1 MFAPFTKED
10 ISDFIKDKKEV
21 DRIVRM
27 TYKFNLFLFSVLIF
41 MIIYLMLFY
50 IKYSFLHKNLFTF

>member
-21 DRIVRM
+21 DKLVRM
-27 TYKFNLFLFSVLIF
+27 TYIFNLFLVSIF
-41 MIIYLMLFY
+41 VFMTVFLGLDIIY
-50 IKYSFLHKNLFTF
+50 KSFFT

>member
-50 IKYSFLHKNLFTF
+50 IKNSFFT